1 MLKLNIFNKIMLN
14 GNKQTSEKLFFK
26 SLKHIQKIHYKK
38 KFEDVIK
45 FGLINSSP
53 VVYLKIIKRKRKQT
67 IEFPFLLKDRLRL
80 SYGIKLILKSCR
92 LAKFKNFYKQLNL
105 ELIDSSKGLGLNKEN
120 KVKLHQQAFLKK
132 KFSNYRW
139 F

>member
-14 GNKQTSEKLFFK
+14 GNKQTSEKLF
-26 SLKHIQKIHYKK
+26 LKTLKQIQKIHYKK

-67 IEFPFLLKDRLRL
+67 IEFPFLLKDKLRL
-80 SYGIKLILKSCR
+80 SYGIKFIVKSC
-92 LAKFKNFYKQLNL
+92 KFTKLKNFYKQLNS
-105 ELIDSSKGLGLNKEN
+105 ELIDSSKSLGLNKES
-120 KVKLHQQAFLKK
+120 KIHLHQQAFLKK

>member
-1 MLKLNIFNKIMLN
+1 MLKLNILTKIMLN
-14 GNKQTSEKLFFK
+14 GNKQISEKLL
-26 SLKHIQKIHYKK
+26 LKTLKQIQKIHYKK

-67 IEFPFLLKDRLRL
+67 IEFPFLLKNKLRL
-80 SYGIKLILKSCR
+80 SYGIKFILKSC
-92 LAKFKNFYKQLNL
+92 KFTKFNNFYKQLNL
-105 ELIDSSKGLGLNKEN
+105 ELIDSSKSIGLNKEN
-120 KVKLHQQAFLKK
+120 KIQLHKQSFLKK